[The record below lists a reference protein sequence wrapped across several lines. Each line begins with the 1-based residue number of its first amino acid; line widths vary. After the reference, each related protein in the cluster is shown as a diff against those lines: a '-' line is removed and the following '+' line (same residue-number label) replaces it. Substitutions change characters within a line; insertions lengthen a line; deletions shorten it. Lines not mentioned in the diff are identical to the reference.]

1 MNHILYEK
9 FKILIIKKE
18 SFMNTLSPCLKCQSV
33 YVYQDGH
40 LLICPECGYEFSPD
54 TVLGDTDETQVIY
67 DAYGTVLNDGDSVT
81 IIKDLK
87 IKGSSNVVKV
97 GTKIKNIR
105 LTTGDHNIDCKIPS
119 VGQMGL
125 KSEFVKKIM
134 D

>member
-1 MNHILYEK
+1 MNALP
-9 FKILIIKKE
+9 
-18 SFMNTLSPCLKCQSV
+18 PCEKCQSV

-54 TVLGDTDETQVIY
+54 AASGDADETQVIY

-125 KSEFVKKIM
+125 KSEFVKKIT